1 MPNVARGGW
10 CAVIPALGLAITEIF
25 EPRLRGALIRGFV
38 IAAGVLLLLVLA
50 FALLLHQVNPL
61 TAWGL
66 GAAFEVLGDLAILA
80 LAWLLFP
87 VVATIVLGFFLD
99 GALDAVERQ
108 RYPRLPPPRRSSL
121 GAQLRGGLR
130 LAALGI
136 ALNLLALPLYLF
148 LPGINLVLFYGI
160 NGWLLGREY
169 FELVAQRRLDE
180 PQSRRFWRAQR
191 PRLLLAGIVIAVLMT
206 LPLVN
211 LVAPFIGAL
220 FMLHLFERLR
230 QGAGEFLLTS

>member
-10 CAVIPALGLAITEIF
+10 CAVIPALGLAIAEIF
-25 EPRLRGALIRGFV
+25 EPRLRGVLIRGFV
-38 IAAGVLLLLVLA
+38 IAAGVLLFLVLA
-50 FALLLHQVNPL
+50 FTILLHRVNPL
-61 TAWGL
+61 TVWGL
-66 GAAFEVLGDLAILA
+66 GTAIELLGDVAILV

-121 GAQLRGGLR
+121 GAQLRSGLR

-136 ALNLLALPLYLF
+136 ALNLLALPLYFF
-148 LPGINLVLFYGI
+148 LPGVNLILFYGI

-169 FELVAQRRLDE
+169 FELVAQR
-180 PQSRRFWRAQR
+180 
-191 PRLLLAGIVIAVLMT
+191 PRLLVAGIVIAVLMT

-211 LVAPFIGAL
+211 LVAPFIAAL